1 MDIAENSLF
10 LSMASILWAFN
21 VSKAVGLD
29 GVEIVPDPED
39 IMGGLAAMPAAF
51 PARILPRSNQRAGA
65 VRAAW
70 RAAQENLSK
79 EDGQWKHVPSALPLD
94 R

>member
-10 LSMASILWAFN
+10 LSIASILWAFN
-21 VSKAVGLD
+21 VSKAIGPD
-29 GVEIVPDPED
+29 GAEIVPDPDD
-39 IMGGLAAMPAAF
+39 IMGGLAAMPAKF
-51 PARILPRSNQRAGA
+51 PARILPRSEQREGA

-70 RAAQENLSK
+70 RVAQENLCK
-79 EDGQWKHVPSALPLD
+79 EDGQWKHVPSNLPFD